1 LPKPFNIA
9 LWIELFGPKFD
20 GIALDILKDD
30 VNSPKINI
38 AEKHLKPRTASLPP
52 SFPFLP
58 ERSFVMHLSTND
70 RRRVLLI
77 DCNSLKRQVRA
88 AVLRSCEVEV
98 HMADSVADAGSLWT
112 RCSYDLV
119 LLAAEEHSEEAEL
132 LCGELRKSKPR
143 QRIALLVGA
152 PQYVCEVGRKH
163 TNVQSIQA
171 APMPKL
177 EIGSTREQRTRWQG
191 TVERLL
197 AAEASISIKLA
208 SNC

>member
-1 LPKPFNIA
+1 MNF
-9 LWIELFGPKFD
+9 
-20 GIALDILKDD
+20 
-30 VNSPKINI
+30 
-38 AEKHLKPRTASLPP
+38 
-52 SFPFLP
+52 
-58 ERSFVMHLSTND
+58 STDD

-98 HMADSVADAGSLWT
+98 HMADTVADAGNLWAK
-112 RCSYDLV
+112 CSYDLV
-119 LLAAEEHSEEAEL
+119 LLAAAEHSEEAEL

-163 TNVQSIQA
+163 TNVLSIQV
-171 APMPKL
+171 PSMRKL
-177 EIGSTREQRTRWQG
+177 ELGSTPAQRTQWQG

-197 AAEASISIKLA
+197 AAEASISINA
-208 SNC
+208 APNC